1 MKGGKQAGRV
11 KHVQAVREGEGD
23 EGSEGKVKGAHLP
36 SMRASGIKA
45 CAQRSRS

>member
-1 MKGGKQAGRV
+1 MV
-11 KHVQAVREGEGD
+11 KHVQAVTEGEGG

-45 CAQRSRS
+45 CTQRSRS